1 MKNLAAVALAV
12 LAACSSTPPPKPA
25 WTGGK
30 DFTPSKSTPLAS
42 VDAAAAD
49 SEIEIEGTVARVCQK
64 RGCWVELSDGTTVV
78 MAKSLSHG
86 VLLPKD
92 CAGKKARIRGIVRTA
107 PAEEPGETKEHDCPN
122 PKRLVEIVGAQ
133 LY

>member
-1 MKNLAAVALAV
+1 MKRFLVVAV
-12 LAACSSTPPPKPA
+12 LAACSSTPPPKLS

-42 VDAAAAD
+42 VDGAAVD

-92 CAGKKARIRGIVRTA
+92 CAGKKARILGIVRNA
-107 PAEEPGETKEHDCPN
+107 PAPEEGEKKEHDCPN
-122 PKRLVEIVGAQ
+122 PKRLIEIVGAQ

>member
-1 MKNLAAVALAV
+1 MKKLALALVV
-12 LAACSSTPPPKPA
+12 LASCASPKPA

-30 DFTPSKSTPLAS
+30 DFAPAKATPLAS
-42 VDAAAAD
+42 VDAAAVD

-92 CAGKKARIRGIVRTA
+92 CAGKKARILGIVRNA
-107 PAEEPGETKEHDCPN
+107 PAEEEGEKKEHDCPN